1 MDALQRADFKFKRIE
16 DFQDKIQKVF
26 NFLSLDGKFDVIG
39 SAILKGNLYSAD
51 YDLQE
56 IETIDSPNELYKHFK
71 DKFTTAKQNP
81 DVIITDFK
89 CGEYKGEPLRWTD
102 KDMTRGYVIV
112 DGKQIPF
119 TSAILMRATIKI
131 DVVVY
136 INGSFLEFS
145 ENYYLKIGDKTNYD
159 PASFKV
165 ENVLKSIQDDL
176 FKYLKEGNLYKALKR
191 FFSIIFLQ
199 NKLKPSAQRNSILH
213 TILDFFNSETGILYK
228 AKSSIET
235 IILILINESGF
246 RKPKIANV
254 RDALQQ
260 IKQNLSVVANQDVN
274 DEMTTIDKITD
285 MKSEKEMIKSLDNL
299 SKKILNLINIT
310 TSKFIPIIPLI
321 KV

>member
-1 MDALQRADFKFKRIE
+1 MDALQREQFKFKRIE

-56 IETIDSPNELYKHFK
+56 IETINNPNELYKHFK
-71 DKFTTAKQNP
+71 DKFATARQDPN
-81 DVIITDFK
+81 VIITDFK
-89 CGEYKGEPLRWTD
+89 CGEYKGEPLRWNERD
-102 KDMTRGYVIV
+102 ITRGYVVV
-112 DGKQIPF
+112 DGRQIPF
-119 TSAILMRATIKI
+119 TKAILMTATIKI

-136 INGSFLEFS
+136 MNGSFLEFS

-159 PASFKV
+159 PASFKA
-165 ENVLKSIQDDL
+165 ENILESIEKDL
-176 FKYLKEGNLYKALKR
+176 LKYLKEGNLYKALKR
-191 FFSIIFLQ
+191 FFSILFLQ
-199 NKLKPSAQRNSILH
+199 NKLKPTAQRNSILH

-235 IILILINESGF
+235 IILILINENGF
-246 RKPKIANV
+246 RKPKIENV

-274 DEMTTIDKITD
+274 NEMTAIDKITTL
-285 MKSEKEMIKSLDNL
+285 KGEKEMIKSLENL
-299 SKKILNLINIT
+299 SKKLLNLINIE
-310 TSKFIPIIPLI
+310 TSKFISFIHL
-321 KV
+321 KKR